1 MNSSMDHGSIAEVLR
16 NFMVTATNWSSSS
29 PVCSWIG
36 ISCSSRH
43 HRVAAL
49 DISNN
54 PLRGELPEELA
65 HLQRVK
71 LVNVTGNRFSGT
83 LPSDLG
89 RRLPNQEKFS
99 CSSNL
104 LSCFIS
110 SSISNSSRL
119 TGLDISW
126 NSFTDPIPESLA
138 LSFFTSLTNCRELR
152 VLKFDR
158 NPLDGVF
165 SASVRNFSATQI
177 FEEQGCKLKGVI
189 PEEIG
194 NLTTMTMMSLQN
206 NELAGHI
213 PNTIQRML
221 NLQELYLQSNKI
233 EGPIPDIICNL
244 KNLGALDLSGNHF
257 SGSVPPCLGSVT
269 SLSYVARTLQN
280 VAWGNSSRD
289 WKFKAAMLIDLS
301 KNDFPA
307 LAYVFLRLRKKKKNA
322 GQADVSMVKGH
333 ERISYYELEQ
343 ATKGFSESNL
353 LEINIMIDVAS
364 AMDYLH
370 NGYSTPVV
378 HCDMKPSNVLLDQDM
393 VGHVT
398 EIVSQW
404 IIAKMQCML
413 SIMELALSCTLVA
426 RTSIEEALCSL
437 EKIRSSFVTS
447 QH

>member
-1 MNSSMDHGSIAEVLR
+1 
-16 NFMVTATNWSSSS
+16 
-29 PVCSWIG
+29 
-36 ISCSSRH
+36 
-43 HRVAAL
+43 
-49 DISNN
+49 
-54 PLRGELPEELA
+54 
-65 HLQRVK
+65 
-71 LVNVTGNRFSGT
+71 
-83 LPSDLG
+83 
-89 RRLPNQEKFS
+89 
-99 CSSNL
+99 
-104 LSCFIS
+104 
-110 SSISNSSRL
+110 
-119 TGLDISW
+119 
-126 NSFTDPIPESLA
+126 
-138 LSFFTSLTNCRELR
+138 
-152 VLKFDR
+152 
-158 NPLDGVF
+158 
-165 SASVRNFSATQI
+165 
-177 FEEQGCKLKGVI
+177 
-189 PEEIG
+189 
-194 NLTTMTMMSLQN
+194 MTMMSLQN

-280 VAWGNSSRD
+280 VAVPMSDPPKIGEIPLEIGNL
-289 WKFKAAMLIDLS
+289 KAAMLIDLS

-398 EIVSQW
+398 EIVR
-404 IIAKMQCML
+404 C
-413 SIMELALSCTLVA
+413 
-426 RTSIEEALCSL
+426 RRRFCSN
-437 EKIRSSFVTS
+437 
-447 QH
+447 